1 LDAESQAQLV
11 LIATGA
17 VLLLAIVVTL
27 LASRSITK
35 PLARL
40 VGEAEDMASTRL
52 PNTVQDILD
61 APLGDDVAMPELAE
75 VDRSGGYEIAEV
87 ATALN
92 TVQASAAELAVEQ
105 AVLRRNIAD
114 SFVNLG
120 RRNQNLL
127 NRQLESITEME
138 RQESDP
144 EELQKLFTL
153 DHLAT
158 RMRRNAESL
167 LLLAGLEPLRQWSA
181 PVALIDVLRGQRHG
195 RGLRPSRHRG
205 ARPGDDQRH
214 RRRRPHPP
222 RGRAARERPQLLA
235 PGRRRDHRPGPTTAT
250 CWPSSTTASA

>member
-1 LDAESQAQLV
+1 M

-17 VLLLAIVVTL
+17 VLLLAVGVTL

-40 VGEAEDMASTRL
+40 VGDAEDMASTRL

-61 APLGDDVAMPELAE
+61 APLGDDVAMPDLAE

-144 EELQKLFTL
+144 DELQKLFTL

-167 LLLAGLEPLRQWSA
+167 LLLAGLEPHRQWSA
-181 PVALIDVLRGQRHG
+181 PVAIVDVLRGALGEVEDYDRVVIEELDAATISGTAAADLTHLVAELLENALNFSPPG
-195 RGLRPSRHRG
+195 R
-205 ARPGDDQRH
+205 DVEII
-214 RRRRPHPP
+214 
-222 RGRAARERPQLLA
+222 GRARA
-235 PGRRRDHRPGPTTAT
+235 TAT